1 MSQSATNTT
10 NATKIIPEVSV
21 VSRGAVPAES
31 RAYARRKIL
40 ALARQTDDPVRY
52 ARVRLTQAADP
63 VLPRPA
69 AAQANLDVNG
79 RSLRTQ
85 VAAATMHE
93 AIDLLRARI
102 RKRLAT
108 HTRHWEARLGGVP
121 LKQARVSHGARES
134 HGARVSHGAREW
146 HQGSEPTHH
155 PDYYPRP
162 PGDREIVRRK
172 AFVLPRETPDEA
184 AFDMED
190 MDYSFRLFIDAESG
204 QDSIISRDDH
214 WDDHRDE
221 ADGGCRYRLAQ
232 AGAAPHRRSAVAV
245 PLTTSTQP
253 APRLSVGDAVNRLN
267 LTGLPFVF
275 FVDDATGRGNVLYH
289 RYDGHYGLIT
299 PVAAARASVGSPSG
313 R

>member
-40 ALARQTDDPVRY
+40 TLARQTDDPVRY

-63 VLPRPA
+63 VMPRPA
-69 AAQANLDVNG
+69 AAQANLDVDG
-79 RSLRTQ
+79 RSLRRQ

-93 AIDLLRARI
+93 AIDLLWARI

-108 HTRHWEARLGGVP
+108 HTPHWEVRRGGVP
-121 LKQARVSHGARES
+121 LKHAREPHGARK
-134 HGARVSHGAREW
+134 W

-172 AFVLPRETPDEA
+172 AFALPRKTPDEA
-184 AFDMED
+184 AFDMEA
-190 MDYSFRLFIDAESG
+190 MDYSFQLFIDAENG
-204 QDSIISRDDH
+204 QDSVIY
-214 WDDHRDE
+214 RDE
-221 ADGGCRYRLAQ
+221 ADGGCCYRLAQ
-232 AGAAPHRRSAVAV
+232 AGAAPHRRGTVTV

-299 PVAAARASVGSPSG
+299 PIAAARTSVGSASG